1 MAEQVAKQEKPKKK
15 KIKLNIIAG
24 FIVAIIATCLLVSS
38 VSTVFT
44 RISLAQQ
51 AKIVEEELAKLQDE
65 NDELSSIKAKLED
78 ENYVVTYARGEY
90 MFSKGD
96 EKLFK
101 LPSKK

>member
-1 MAEQVAKQEKPKKK
+1 MTEKIKKTKKK
-15 KIKLNIIAG
+15 NSLNHVLAL
-24 FIVAIIATCLLVSS
+24 VLAVVATCLLISAA
-38 VSTVFT
+38 STVYT
-44 RISLAQQ
+44 RLSLNKQ

-78 ENYVVTYARGEY
+78 DNYVVTYARGEY

-101 LPSKK
+101 LPAKN